1 MLKGTALATHNFRHF
16 FNVLSTPLTLPPRF
30 YSQCIIT
37 RQINPDYLILFEA
50 KSQDFFPQLTWSTIV
65 TSAFVIFNLHALE
78 LSFYRDYF
86 TWPQHTHRARSSLG
100 EVLVCGRSWRDTSW
114 QTSAIIDKLSKR
126 IQSPIQYEIAS
137 RFSITSLYP
146 RLYPRLYPHPS
157 QLDLPFPA
165 FPGIPLTSANQN
177 HMYPVKKTATVI
189 PSNNL
194 HDHLPLVADSSDGSI
209 LNKSSTIYQG
219 GNAWRMPCIA
229 CSNKRWGFVWE
240 LMVGPRNEMAVV
252 NLAVPVLQAYLFT
265 SFKKD
270 SLKPGNCPNH
280 RTTLCLIYLEPKKPN
295 ENRVDKG
302 KVESRQQ
309 V

>member
-177 HMYPVKKTATVI
+177 HMYPVKKKKKKRQPWYLLTISMTIYRSSPTVATVAFWTNRRQSTKGVT
-189 PSNNL
+189 PGGC
-194 HDHLPLVADSSDGSI
+194 LV
-209 LNKSSTIYQG
+209 
-219 GNAWRMPCIA
+219 
-229 CSNKRWGFVWE
+229 
-240 LMVGPRNEMAVV
+240 
-252 NLAVPVLQAYLFT
+252 
-265 SFKKD
+265 
-270 SLKPGNCPNH
+270 
-280 RTTLCLIYLEPKKPN
+280 
-295 ENRVDKG
+295 
-302 KVESRQQ
+302 
-309 V
+309 